1 MKVEKINGNR
11 DHMDVYFDD
20 GRVAGFIGEMLVD
33 GFVAFMSSLKN
44 WQDGKPIT
52 DEEKREIIDAIKE
65 RQKISKVKIYLED

>member
-11 DHMDVYFDD
+11 DHMDVCFDD
-20 GRVAGFIGEMLVD
+20 GRVARFIGEMLVD
-33 GFVAFMSSLKN
+33 GFVAFTSSLKS

-52 DEEKREIIDAIKE
+52 DEEKKEIIDAIKE